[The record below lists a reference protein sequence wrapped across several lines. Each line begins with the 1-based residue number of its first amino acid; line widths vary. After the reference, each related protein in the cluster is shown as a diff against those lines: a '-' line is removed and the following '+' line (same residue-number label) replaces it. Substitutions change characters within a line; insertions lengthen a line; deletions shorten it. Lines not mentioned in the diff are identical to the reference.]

1 MYELFTLSIFTLV
14 IVFLN
19 VYINSNFIATVEKF
33 TNKSLKKENYT
44 LFNKKINSLITFS
57 QYLYNK
63 TETMKNRIAD
73 GQNRSNKMQKKGHS
87 QMKKLA
93 ASLNKKK
100 ILSYPEAQQKNMS
113 TSSIQ
118 NSATKQKNS
127 SNTLIPGLF

>member
-1 MYELFTLSIFTLV
+1 MGKT
-14 IVFLN
+14 
-19 VYINSNFIATVEKF
+19 
-33 TNKSLKKENYT
+33 NYT